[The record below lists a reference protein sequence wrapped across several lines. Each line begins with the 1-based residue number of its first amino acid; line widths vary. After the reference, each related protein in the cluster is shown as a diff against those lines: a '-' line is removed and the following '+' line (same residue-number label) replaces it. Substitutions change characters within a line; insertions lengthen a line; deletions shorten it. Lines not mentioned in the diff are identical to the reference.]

1 MGIFNMTLSSLRD
14 LYLQELRDLYSAET
28 QLLEALPKMAEA
40 ASAHDLGNAFREHLV
55 LTEGHVGRL
64 ETIFQQLGEKPSGH
78 TCEAMKG
85 LIKEGEEYVKAGG
98 SDDVRDA
105 ALIGAAQRVEHYE
118 MAGYGTTRAIAR
130 RLGEHQQAELLQLTL
145 DEEASADETLTD
157 IAEAHVNADA
167 SVA

>member
-1 MGIFNMTLSSLRD
+1 MGIFNITLTSLRD

-28 QLLEALPKMAEA
+28 QLLEALPEMAEA
-40 ASAHDLGNAFREHLV
+40 ASAGDLENAFREHLV

-64 ETIFQQLGEKPSGH
+64 KEIFEELGEKPTGH

-85 LIKEGEEYVKAGG
+85 LIKEGQEYVKAGG
-98 SDDVRDA
+98 NDDVRDA

-118 MAGYGTTRAIAR
+118 MAGYGTARAIAR

-145 DEEASADETLTD
+145 DEEASADEILTD
-157 IAEAHVNADA
+157 IAEAHVNSDA
-167 SVA
+167 SIA